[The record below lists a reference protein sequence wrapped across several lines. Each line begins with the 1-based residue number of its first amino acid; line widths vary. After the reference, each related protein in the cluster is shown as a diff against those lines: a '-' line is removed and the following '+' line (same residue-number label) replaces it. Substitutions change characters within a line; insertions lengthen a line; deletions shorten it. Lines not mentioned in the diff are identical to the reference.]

1 LPGCNAIRTN
11 TTHRQLFYYLKYFI
25 LAGWEEIK
33 AKEHLRQ
40 KKFAPPVHI
49 FRSQKGA
56 YLYILQSHK
65 NAMGK

>member
-1 LPGCNAIRTN
+1 V
-11 TTHRQLFYYLKYFI
+11 THP
-25 LAGWEEIK
+25 AK
-33 AKEHLRQ
+33 AKMPMLKTPTA
-40 KKFAPPVHI
+40 KKICSSFHI